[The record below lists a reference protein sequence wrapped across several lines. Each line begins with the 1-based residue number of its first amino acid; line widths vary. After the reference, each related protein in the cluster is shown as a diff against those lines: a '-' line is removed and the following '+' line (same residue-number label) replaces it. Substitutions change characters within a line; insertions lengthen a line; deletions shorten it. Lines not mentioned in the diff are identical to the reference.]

1 VTEGGTNVKGRILV
15 VDDDEAVGLVLGGL
29 LEQDGHHVERA
40 SSGRDALARI
50 VPASIDV
57 VLTDVRMP
65 GMSGMEL
72 LERVRA
78 EHPEVPVVM
87 LTAHGSVP
95 LAVEAMRAGAT
106 DFLMKPFEREEVLRA
121 IEKAM
126 ALVTH
131 DEHAPASIA
140 DGDRL
145 LGESHVMQALRER
158 IARVA
163 PTDATVLLRGET
175 GTGKELAARALHR
188 ASKRAAAPMVTVNCA
203 ALPENLL
210 ESELFGHV
218 RGAFTGAVTNKPGRV
233 ELAQGGTL
241 FLDEIGELSPPLQA
255 KLLRLLQEREYQP
268 VGSTST
274 RRADVR
280 FLAATHQ
287 DLEARVRSGEFR
299 EDLYFR
305 LAVVPIDVPALR
317 ERRSDV
323 RVLARA
329 FFVRARETHG
339 RKEWRLEDDALDLL
353 AAMPWPGNVRELS
366 NAIERLVILGDGPAL
381 DASAVGRVLGP
392 TDAASDLRSRV
403 REAERGVLLEALES
417 TGNRAQAARVL
428 GISRRTL
435 YNKLEEY
442 GLL

>member
-1 VTEGGTNVKGRILV
+1 MKGRILV
-15 VDDDEAVGLVLGGL
+15 VDDDVAVVTVLAGL

-40 SSGRDALARI
+40 LSGSDALTRI

-57 VLTDVRMP
+57 ILSDVRMP
-65 GMSGMEL
+65 GMTGMQL
-72 LERVRA
+72 LERVRS

-106 DFLMKPFEREEVLRA
+106 DFLTKPFEREEVLRA

-126 ALVTH
+126 ALVVH
-131 DEHAPASIA
+131 DEHAPTTSV
-140 DGDRL
+140 DGHRL
-145 LGESHVMQALRER
+145 LGESSAMRALRER
-158 IARVA
+158 ITRVA
-163 PTDATVLLRGET
+163 PTDTTVLIRGET
-175 GTGKELAARALHR
+175 GTGKELTAHAIHR
-188 ASKRAAAPMVTVNCA
+188 ASKRAAGPMVAVNCA

-218 RGAFTGAVTNKPGRV
+218 RGAFTGAVTSKPGRV

-241 FLDEIGELSPPLQA
+241 FLDEICEMSPKLQA

-274 RRADVR
+274 RRADLR
-280 FLAATHQ
+280 FIAATHQ
-287 DLEARVRSGEFR
+287 DLDARVKSGEFR

-305 LAVVPIDVPALR
+305 LAVVPIEMPALR
-317 ERRSDV
+317 DRRSDI
-323 RVLARA
+323 RILSRA
-329 FFVRARETHG
+329 FFARARETHG
-339 RKEWRLEDDALDLL
+339 RTDWRLADDALEVL
-353 AAMPWPGNVRELS
+353 ASMPWPGNVRELL
-366 NAIERLVILGDGPAL
+366 NAIERLLILGDGPTI
-381 DASAVGRVLGP
+381 DARELNRLLGNDRI
-392 TDAASDLRSRV
+392 DAANDLRSRV
-403 REAERGVLLEALES
+403 RDAERSVLVEALES
-417 TGNRAQAARVL
+417 TENRTQTARVL

-435 YNKLEEY
+435 YNKLEEH

>member
-1 VTEGGTNVKGRILV
+1 
-15 VDDDEAVGLVLGGL
+15 
-29 LEQDGHHVERA
+29 
-40 SSGRDALARI
+40 
-50 VPASIDV
+50 
-57 VLTDVRMP
+57 
-65 GMSGMEL
+65 
-72 LERVRA
+72 
-78 EHPEVPVVM
+78 
-87 LTAHGSVP
+87 
-95 LAVEAMRAGAT
+95 
-106 DFLMKPFEREEVLRA
+106 
-121 IEKAM
+121 
-126 ALVTH
+126 
-131 DEHAPASIA
+131 
-140 DGDRL
+140 
-145 LGESHVMQALRER
+145 
-158 IARVA
+158 
-163 PTDATVLLRGET
+163 
-175 GTGKELAARALHR
+175 
-188 ASKRAAAPMVTVNCA
+188 
-203 ALPENLL
+203 
-210 ESELFGHV
+210 
-218 RGAFTGAVTNKPGRV
+218 V

-403 REAERGVLLEALES
+403 REAERAVLIEVLES

-435 YNKLEEY
+435 YNKLEEH

>member
-1 VTEGGTNVKGRILV
+1 MKGRILV
-15 VDDDEAVGLVLGGL
+15 VDDDDAVRLVLGGL

-40 SSGRDALARI
+40 RSGRDALARI

-106 DFLMKPFEREEVLRA
+106 DFLTKPFEREEVLRA
-121 IEKAM
+121 IAKAM
-126 ALVTH
+126 ALVAH
-131 DEHAPASIA
+131 DERAPAAIA

-145 LGESHVMQALRER
+145 LGESRAMEALRER

-163 PTDATVLLRGET
+163 PTGATVLLRGET
-175 GTGKELAARALHR
+175 GTGKELAARAIHR
-188 ASKRAAAPMVTVNCA
+188 ASKRAAGPMVTVNCA

-268 VGSTST
+268 VGSSST

-305 LAVVPIDVPALR
+305 LVVVPVDVPALR
-317 ERRSDV
+317 DRRSDI

-329 FFVRARETHG
+329 FFVRARAAHG
-339 RKEWRLEDDALDLL
+339 REDWRLDDDALDVL
-353 AAMPWPGNVRELS
+353 AAMPWPGNVRELQ
-366 NAIERLVILGDGPAL
+366 NAIERLVILGDGPTL
-381 DASAVGRVLGP
+381 DARAVGRVLGT

-403 REAERGVLLEALES
+403 REAERGALIEVLES
-417 TGNRAQAARVL
+417 TDNRAQAARVL

-435 YNKLEEY
+435 YNKLEEH

>member
-1 VTEGGTNVKGRILV
+1 VNESGTDAKGRILV
-15 VDDDEAVGLVLGGL
+15 VDDDDAVAIVLCGL

-40 SSGRDALARI
+40 STGSDALRRI

-57 VLTDVRMP
+57 ILSDVRMP

-72 LERVRA
+72 LERARA
-78 EHPEVPVVM
+78 AHPEVPVVM

-106 DFLMKPFEREEVLRA
+106 DFLTKPFEREEVLRA
-121 IEKAM
+121 IAKAM
-126 ALVTH
+126 ALVVH
-131 DEHAPASIA
+131 DDHAPAANA

-145 LGESHVMQALRER
+145 LGESHAMQALRER

-163 PTDATVLLRGET
+163 PTDATVLIRGET

-188 ASKRAAAPMVTVNCA
+188 ASKRAAGPMVAVNCA

-210 ESELFGHV
+210 ESELFGHA
-218 RGAFTGAVTNKPGRV
+218 RGAFTGAVTSKPGRV

-241 FLDEIGELSPPLQA
+241 FLDEIGETSPALQA

-268 VGSTST
+268 VGSTAT

-287 DLEARVRSGEFR
+287 DLEARVSAGEFR

-305 LAVVPIDVPALR
+305 LAVVPLHVPALR

-329 FFVRARETHG
+329 FFARARGTHG
-339 RKEWRLEDDALDLL
+339 RKEWRLDDDALDAL
-353 AAMPWPGNVRELS
+353 ASMPWPGNVRELL
-366 NAIERLVILGDGPAL
+366 NAIERLLILGDGPTIG
-381 DASAVGRVLGP
+381 ASEVARLLGKG
-392 TDAASDLRSRV
+392 DAASDLRSRM
-403 REAERGVLLEALES
+403 REAERSVLMEALES
-417 TGNRAQAARVL
+417 SENRAQAARVL

-435 YNKLEEY
+435 YNKLEEH